1 MKEERLAGGYRW
13 ALLFGVALLVFL
25 VDQGSKYLVL
35 RNLGWGE
42 PWNPITSLKRLV
54 SLTLVTNTGAAFG
67 LLPDHGTLFAV
78 VAIIVVIAILLYERH
93 IPTDQAWLRIPLG
106 MQLGGAAGNLVDR
119 LHYGHVIDFIDFKV
133 WPIFNLADSAIVVG
147 VCILA
152 FYFWRGGE
160 EACTSSI
167 PAGREDGESRG
178 GAR

>member
-1 MKEERLAGGYRW
+1 MREGRLAEGYRW
-13 ALLFGVALLVFL
+13 ALLFGVALLIFL

-35 RNLGWGE
+35 RNLRWGE

-67 LLPDHGTLFAV
+67 LLPDQGTLLAI
-78 VAIIVVIAILLYERH
+78 VAIVVVVAILLYERH
-93 IPTDQAWLRIPLG
+93 IPRGQPWLRIALG
-106 MQLGGAAGNLVDR
+106 MQLGGAAGNLLDR

-133 WPIFNLADSAIVVG
+133 WPIFNLADSAVVVG

-152 FYFWRGGE
+152 LYFWRSE
-160 EACTSSI
+160 KEACTSSI
-167 PAGREDGESRG
+167 PAGRRDGESRG

>member
-1 MKEERLAGGYRW
+1 MSEGRLAAGYRW
-13 ALLFGVALLVFL
+13 ALLLGVALLIFL

-35 RNLGWGE
+35 RNLTLEE

-67 LLPDHGTLFAV
+67 LLPDQGTLFAL

-93 IPTDQAWLRIPLG
+93 IPTDQPWLRIGLG

-133 WPIFNLADSAIVVG
+133 CPIFNLADCAIVVG
-147 VCILA
+147 VFILA
-152 FYFWRGGE
+152 LYFWRGGK

-167 PAGREDGESRG
+167 PAGRENGGSRG
-178 GAR
+178 GAQ

>member
-1 MKEERLAGGYRW
+1 
-13 ALLFGVALLVFL
+13 VALFIFL
-25 VDQGSKYLVL
+25 LDQGSKYLVL
-35 RNLGWGE
+35 RSLAWGE

-67 LLPDHGTLFAV
+67 LLPDLGILFAV

-93 IPTDQAWLRIPLG
+93 IPTDQPWLRIALG
-106 MQLGGAAGNLVDR
+106 MQLGGATGNLVDR

-133 WPIFNLADSAIVVG
+133 LPVFNLADSAIVVG
-147 VCILA
+147 VFVLA
-152 FYFWRGGE
+152 FYFWRSGK

>member
-1 MKEERLAGGYRW
+1 VKEERLAGGYRW

-152 FYFWRGGE
+152 FYYWRSGE